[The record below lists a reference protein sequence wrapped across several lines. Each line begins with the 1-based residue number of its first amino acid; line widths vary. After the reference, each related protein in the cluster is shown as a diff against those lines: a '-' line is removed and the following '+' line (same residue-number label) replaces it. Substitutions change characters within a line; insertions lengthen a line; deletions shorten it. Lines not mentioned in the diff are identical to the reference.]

1 MGKKIII
8 VLSALAAGLFYF
20 PPARAQQA
28 GPVIPDYGK
37 VYRVTNPD
45 IPSGTETML
54 QAVFDVYDNPGGSG
68 DLNPHLETAA
78 RFLNLH
84 VQSGFSA
91 ANLQVALVVHGDATE
106 DLLKPEIYREK
117 HGTESQNAR
126 LVRELISA
134 GVQVT
139 ICGQSAAAREISR
152 EQTIPGVKWALS
164 AMSAL
169 VYYQDEGYQFI
180 KF

>member
-1 MGKKIII
+1 MGKKIIS
-8 VLSALAAGLFYF
+8 VLSALAAGLFYC

-28 GPVIPDYGK
+28 GPVIPAYGK
-37 VYRVTNPD
+37 VYRVNKPD
-45 IPSGTETML
+45 IPSGTDTPL
-54 QAVFDVYDNPGGSG
+54 QAVFDVYDNPGRPG

-84 VQSGFSA
+84 VQSGYST
-91 ANLQVALVVHGDATE
+91 ANLRVALVVHGDAAE
-106 DLLKPEIYREK
+106 DLLKPDIYREK
-117 HGTESQNAR
+117 HGTISQNAL
-126 LVRELISA
+126 LVRELIRA
-134 GVQVT
+134 GVQIA
-139 ICGQSAAAREISR
+139 ICGQSATARDISR

-169 VYYQDEGYQFI
+169 VYYQNEGYQFI

>member
-1 MGKKIII
+1 MVKKVIIA
-8 VLSALAAGLFYF
+8 LSALVSGLFYCL
-20 PPARAQQA
+20 PAGAQQA

-45 IPSGTETML
+45 IPSGTDTAL
-54 QAVFDVYDNPGGSG
+54 QAVFDVYDNPAQPG

-84 VQSGFSA
+84 VQSGFSPA
-91 ANLQVALVVHGDATE
+91 KLRVALVVHGDATE

-117 HGTESQNAR
+117 HGTESRNAR
-126 LVRELISA
+126 LVRELVRA
-134 GVQVT
+134 GVQVA
-139 ICGQSAAAREISR
+139 ICGQSAAAHGISR

-169 VYYQDEGYQFI
+169 VYYQDEGYRFI